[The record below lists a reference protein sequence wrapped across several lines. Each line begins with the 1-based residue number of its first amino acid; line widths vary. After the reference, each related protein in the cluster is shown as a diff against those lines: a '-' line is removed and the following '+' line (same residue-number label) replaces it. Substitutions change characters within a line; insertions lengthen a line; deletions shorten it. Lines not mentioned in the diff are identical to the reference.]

1 MSLPTDARVLVTG
14 AASGLGL
21 ALVRQLVDRG
31 AHVLATDVAET
42 VPDSLAGL
50 DRVTY
55 RRLDVTSDV
64 DWSAARD
71 HVVETWGRLDVLF
84 NNAGVAAGGRI
95 ELTEMD
101 QWQWIVDVNLLGVV
115 RGCRTFAP
123 LMVEQGSG
131 HLVNT
136 ASAAGL
142 VHMPTMSEYNAVK
155 AGVVALSE
163 TLFFELHDAGV
174 HVTAVCPTFFRT
186 NLAASLRGK
195 DEQAKRTAEKLISR
209 AKVGA
214 DEVAERVLDAVDRDR
229 RLVVPNADGRA
240 IYALKRHARPVYDRL
255 VLRTLRGRG
264 R

>member
-1 MSLPTDARVLVTG
+1 MSIPLDARVLVTG

-21 ALVRQLVDRG
+21 AMTRRLVDRG
-31 AHVLATDVAET
+31 CHVLATDVAPT
-42 VPDSLAGL
+42 VPDTLTGL

-64 DWSAARD
+64 DWAAARD
-71 HVVETWGRLDVLF
+71 HVIETWGRLDVLF

-101 QWQWIVDVNLLGVV
+101 QWQRIVDVNLLGVV
-115 RGCRTFAP
+115 RGCRAFAP
-123 LMVEQGSG
+123 LMVEQGAG

-174 HVTAVCPTFFRT
+174 RVSAVCPTFFRT

-195 DEQAKRTAEKLISR
+195 DEQANRTAERLISR

-214 DEVAERVLDAVDRDR
+214 DEVAERVLAAVDRDQ

-240 IYALKRHARPVYDRL
+240 IHALKRHARPVYDRL

>member
-21 ALVRQLVDRG
+21 ALVRRLVDRG
-31 AHVLATDVAET
+31 SHVLATDVAESL
-42 VPDSLAGL
+42 PDTLAGL

-64 DWSAARD
+64 DWASARD

-95 ELTEMD
+95 ELTELD

-163 TLFFELHDAGV
+163 TLFFELHDPGV
-174 HVTAVCPTFFRT
+174 RVSTVCPTFFRT

-195 DEQAKRTAEKLISR
+195 DEQAQQTAERLIAK

-214 DEVAERVLDAVDRDR
+214 DEVAERVLAGVDRDQR
-229 RLVVPNADGRA
+229 VIVPNADGRA
-240 IYALKRHARPVYDRL
+240 LWALKRHARPVYDRL
-255 VLRTLRGRG
+255 VLRTLRGRS

>member
-1 MSLPTDARVLVTG
+1 MPIPTDGRALVTG

-21 ALVRQLVDRG
+21 ALTRQLVDRG
-31 AHVLATDVAET
+31 CRVLATDVAP
-42 VPDSLAGL
+42 VAPASLTGL

-64 DWSAARD
+64 DWAATRD
-71 HVVETWGRLDVLF
+71 HVVDQWDGLDLLF

-101 QWQWIVDVNLLGVV
+101 QWEWIVDVNLLGVV

-123 LMVEQGSG
+123 LMLEQGSG

-142 VHMPTMSEYNAVK
+142 VHMPTMSEYNTVK

-163 TLFFELHDAGV
+163 TLYFELHDAGV
-174 HVTAVCPTFFRT
+174 AVSAVCPTFFRT
-186 NLAASLRGK
+186 NLASSLRGK
-195 DEQAKRTAEKLISR
+195 DEQAQRTAERLISR

-214 DEVAERVLDAVDRDR
+214 DEVAERVLDGVQRGE
-229 RLVVPNADGRA
+229 RLIVPNADGRA
-240 IYALKRHARPVYDRL
+240 IYALKRHARPLYDRL